1 MKGKIRII
9 LDELRDIERTEGLGA
24 ITEGKIN
31 EICKAQGVSF
41 DEFKSSVLK
50 MLAEEAGISLDELNS
65 FLLEEIGELEK
76 ISELDLDKISGG
88 ASVSDAVKRGAAS
101 LMAILNLSGMSNSYA
116 GMPNSAKVRRDHGAV
131 ISKSRVPKEKV
142 VLSKEEIAEKWAKR
156 LGASAAGI
164 ALTLAVIGLNKLKN
178 KENNASGDKAKTIS
192 VEELKRMNWMC
203 LGGEQAREIAP
214 KIFTSKRA
222 DNTEL
227 SLKSKFYVHMSEGTY
242 KGAPMYVVGYIK
254 PHDGSK
260 PSILIS
266 DDIKCKNSG
275 TVQIFEN
282 GLINNGD
289 ERVRDVIWGLKQ
301 SYIFNNSINLSRGK
315 EVTNDIPKWVN
326 VYKSDERT
334 EKLSDDTDFTVLSGN
349 AIATQL
355 SEYKQYYVYLTDH
368 YNPTSA
374 LRIVGV
380 SEDNRS
386 LLISDDFSCSFFDDE
401 QQCKQFAVF
410 SYDNLRDLVE
420 DGIIA
425 RLRLA
430 YKEIKSIDNVPA
442 PKRSSAQP
450 EVYDVSTISGVPND
464 ACGDRDKLPEYTDEL
479 QQMFDWEKSDAEQKE
494 NDKTSE
500 EIKALKKSKMAL
512 YVYGEDISHET
523 AQSVTS
529 ERAEQSI
536 ALKLKS
542 DYLKTQLGREQYKF
556 ASDIDR
562 DSETIIKRVLGISEI
577 PDLRLAIVGTASTDY
592 HHLYK
597 NPMIREKDK
606 EMGEVEESGPSGR
619 PSARYAKMFKNSSG
633 EYCAIDTTTEGQEL
647 ARSAMSINNT
657 LRAMDGQWIKDG
669 ELLKGRRYLNP
680 ENIDYKKIK
689 DIADKIGQMQAYH
702 GCSSETFEK
711 ILNSGRLLCVDR
723 VKDPLINKTDKQKVQ
738 AVWYSLSNSS
748 KKIRPDAS
756 FEKLIKLYDTDSNV
770 REFLKS
776 CVGHVAKNLNRIAKW
791 KKNITDQL
799 NNSDTIAV
807 KKYVEDSNTNSSLK
821 DVKKAGLNG
830 TLDIGMGT
838 FQTIFSIV
846 GGNCNAF
853 EEYTHTDNAL
863 KFRCIIE
870 IPQRCLSYT
879 FPYAVVLD
887 DAGFAHGLEDYATNG
902 DAEDPKPSGVIIDK
916 LLLERGYGDFPTGV
930 PNINVT
936 TGSLLFGDN
945 PAYRKKDEYSAELGQ
960 AIKGKKLNIRKECAR
975 KALAFYIYC
984 QYIVITKNKKDP
996 GGEDVTA
1003 DDILEAYYQKLGSH
1017 ACMEGHSP
1025 GEIPLGES
1033 GAQRVLFVGI
1043 KTKDMDEVVEKARK
1057 QKMKVNCINYI
1068 PQTRAELIAAFEGC
1082 T

>member
-50 MLAEEAGISLDELNS
+50 ILAEEAGISLDELNS

-88 ASVSDAVKRGAAS
+88 ASVPDTVKRGAAS

-116 GMPNSAKVRRDHGAV
+116 GMPDSAKVRRDHGAV
-131 ISKSRVPKEKV
+131 ISKSKV
-142 VLSKEEIAEKWAKR
+142 VLSKEEIAEKWVKR
-156 LGASAAGI
+156 LGASAAGA
-164 ALTLAVIGLNKLKN
+164 ALTLLAVIGLNKLKN
-178 KENNASGDKAKTIS
+178 KENNASGDNDAGDS
-192 VEELKRMNWMC
+192 
-203 LGGEQAREIAP
+203 
-214 KIFTSKRA
+214 
-222 DNTEL
+222 
-227 SLKSKFYVHMSEGTY
+227 SE
-242 KGAPMYVVGYIK
+242 A
-254 PHDGSK
+254 SA
-260 PSILIS
+260 
-266 DDIKCKNSG
+266 
-275 TVQIFEN
+275 
-282 GLINNGD
+282 
-289 ERVRDVIWGLKQ
+289 
-301 SYIFNNSINLSRGK
+301 
-315 EVTNDIPKWVN
+315 
-326 VYKSDERT
+326 
-334 EKLSDDTDFTVLSGN
+334 VLSGGKSQRL
-349 AIATQL
+349 AHGREAKLGEQPKWDILFKKDDTRSIAAKLGSSDGPTKYFVHL
-355 SEYKQYYVYLTDH
+355 SNYDQPDKFY
-368 YNPTSA
+368 
-374 LRIVGV
+374 LRIVGSADSGKTV
-380 SEDNRS
+380 
-386 LLISDDFSCSFFDDE
+386 LISDACWCLDENEQIANNTADAYKIKKWEDTKVFVYDDI
-401 QQCKQFAVF
+401 
-410 SYDNLRDLVE
+410 NDLNK
-420 DGIIA
+420 DGIIS
-425 RLRLA
+425 RLKKF
-430 YKEIKSIDNVPA
+430 YHKEMENFRAAPTKSA
-442 PKRSSAQP
+442 EP
-450 EVYDVSTISGVPND
+450 EVYVPTIPGVPND
-464 ACGDRDKLPEYTDEL
+464 ACDDRDKLPECTDEL
-479 QQMFDWEKSDAEQKE
+479 QQMFDWEKSDAEQQQ
-494 NDKTSE
+494 NDKTSDA
-500 EIKALKKSKMAL
+500 IKTLKKSKMAL
-512 YVYGEDISHET
+512 YVYGEDIPHET
-523 AQSVTS
+523 AQRVTS
-529 ERAEQSI
+529 ERAKQSI
-536 ALKLKS
+536 ALKLES
-542 DYLKTQLGREQYKF
+542 NYIETQLGREQYKF
-556 ASDIDR
+556 ASDIDH
-562 DSETIIKRVLGISEI
+562 DSKTIIKRVLGISEI

-597 NPMIREKDK
+597 NPMIREKGK
-606 EMGEVEESGPSGR
+606 GEGMEEVKESGPSGR

-633 EYCAIDTTTEGQEL
+633 EYCAIDTTTDEQEL
-647 ARSAMSINNT
+647 ARSAMLINNT

-669 ELLKGRRYLNP
+669 DLLNGRLYLSP

-711 ILNSGRLLCVDR
+711 ILDSGRLLCVDR

-748 KKIRPDAS
+748 KKRPDAS
-756 FEKLIKLYDTDSNV
+756 FEKLIKSYDTDTSV

-791 KKNITDQL
+791 EKNITDQL
-799 NNSDTIAV
+799 NDGDAVAV

-853 EEYTHTDNAL
+853 EEYTYTSDNP

-887 DAGFAHGLEDYATNG
+887 DASFAHGLEDYATNG

-916 LLLERGYGDFPTGV
+916 ALLKRGYGNFPTGV
-930 PNINVT
+930 SNINVT

-945 PAYRKKDEYSAELGQ
+945 PAYRKKGEYSAELGQ

-984 QYIVITKNKKDP
+984 QYIVITKNEKDP

-1043 KTKDMDEVVEKARK
+1043 KTKDMEKVVKKACD
-1057 QKMKVNCINYI
+1057 QGLKVNCIDHI
-1068 PQTRAELIAAFEGC
+1068 PQTRAELIAEFERC
-1082 T
+1082 K

>member
-88 ASVSDAVKRGAAS
+88 ASVPDTVKRGAAS

-116 GMPNSAKVRRDHGAV
+116 GMPNSAKVRRDNGAV
-131 ISKSRVPKEKV
+131 ISKSKV
-142 VLSKEEIAEKWAKR
+142 VLSKEEIAEKWVKR

-164 ALTLAVIGLNKLKN
+164 TLTLLAVIGLNKLKN
-178 KENNASGDKAKTIS
+178 KENNASGNKAETIS
-192 VEELKRMNWMC
+192 VTELNKMNWER
-203 LGGEQAREIAP
+203 LNGEKAREIASE
-214 KIFTSKRA
+214 IFTSE
-222 DNTEL
+222 DNEL
-227 SLKSKFYVHMSEGTY
+227 SLKSKFYVHMSEG
-242 KGAPMYVVGYIK
+242 KDEGAPMYVVGYIK

-289 ERVRDVIWGLKQ
+289 ERVREVIWGLKQ

-315 EVTNDIPKWVN
+315 EVNTDTSTWFHVCKNR
-326 VYKSDERT
+326 EGT
-334 EKLSDDTDFTVLSGN
+334 EQLSNGTRFIVPSGST
-349 AIATQL
+349 IATQL
-355 SEYKQYYVYLTDH
+355 SEYKQYYVYLTKEYDK
-368 YNPTSA
+368 TSA

-380 SEDNRS
+380 SKDNC

-401 QQCKQFAVF
+401 QQCKQFAVL

-430 YKEIKSIDNVPA
+430 YKEIKSIDNVSA
-442 PKRSSAQP
+442 PNRLSAQS
-450 EVYDVSTISGVPND
+450 EVYGVPND
-464 ACGDRDKLPEYTDEL
+464 ACDDRDKLPECTDEL

-523 AQSVTS
+523 AKRVTS
-529 ERAEQSI
+529 ERAKQSI

-556 ASDIDR
+556 ASDIDH
-562 DSETIIKRVLGISEI
+562 DSKTIIKRVLGISEI
-577 PDLRLAIVGTASTDY
+577 PDLKLAIVGTASTDY

-606 EMGEVEESGPSGR
+606 DMEEVKESGPSGR
-619 PSARYAKMFKNSSG
+619 PSARYAKMFKDSSKK
-633 EYCAIDTTTEGQEL
+633 YCAIDTTTDEQEL
-647 ARSAMSINNT
+647 ARSAMLINNT

-680 ENIDYKKIK
+680 DKIDYQKIK
-689 DIADKIGQMQAYH
+689 DIADEIGKMQAYH

-748 KKIRPDAS
+748 KKIRPDVS

-887 DAGFAHGLEDYATNG
+887 DASFACSLNNHFMQYTDGN
-902 DAEDPKPSGVIIDK
+902 PISSGVIIDK
-916 LLLERGYGDFPTGV
+916 TLQGDSYDGRGVGYFPIGISDI
-930 PNINVT
+930 NNVT

-945 PAYRKKDEYSAELGQ
+945 PAYRKKDKDSKKGEYSAELGQ
-960 AIKGKKLNIRKECAR
+960 AIKGKKLNIREECAR

-984 QYIVITKNKKDP
+984 QYIVIKENEKDP
-996 GGEDVTA
+996 GDKGVTA
-1003 DDILEAYYQKLGSH
+1003 DQILDVYYRKLGSH

-1033 GAQRVLFVGI
+1033 GAQRVLFVGT
-1043 KTKDMDEVVEKARK
+1043 KTKDMDEVVERARG
-1057 QKMKVNCINYI
+1057 QKMKVNCIDRI
-1068 PQTRAELIAAFEGC
+1068 PQTRKELIAEFERC